1 MRGSV
6 HYTHLI
12 SVIIPVYNMCEYLER
27 CVNSVI
33 GQTYCNLE
41 IILVDDGS
49 TDGSEKICD
58 KYLNIDSR
66 ICVIH
71 KKNGGLV
78 SARKEGLMRARG
90 KYIGF
95 VDADDFIEK
104 KFYEH
109 LLDALI
115 CTQADIVQMGFIVE
129 RDGKK
134 ECFKCPKGTF
144 NVAANRED
152 YICNGLILMKYN
164 NIRIF
169 YNVWTKLYEAEL
181 IKKAYASVPEKQQY
195 GEDLISTCNCLLEC
209 NILSTIP
216 YEEYHYQLRDNSM
229 SHIHPVNDIVQ
240 ICHLYECLCDIFKQ
254 TNIYHGTKDAF
265 DKFLLIKIIRNIEKI
280 GQIHI
285 PGYYF
290 KSISLIKNKN
300 IVIYGMGTVGRD
312 YYLQLSKYSDIV
324 ISAVADGDPEK
335 KSCEYR
341 NIVNKES
348 LGKYQ
353 FDLIII
359 AVLDSHIA
367 DNIFNQL
374 VESGIPEE
382 KIYWEN
388 PGIIF
393 F

>member
-1 MRGSV
+1 MRSSI

-58 KYLNIDSR
+58 QYLNIDSR
-66 ICVIH
+66 IYVIH

-95 VDADDFIEK
+95 VDADDYIEK

-115 CTQADIVQMGFIVE
+115 CTQADIVQMGFVVE

-134 ECFKCPKGTF
+134 ECFKCPKGIF

-181 IKKAYASVPEKQQY
+181 IKKAYAAVPEKQQY
-195 GEDLISTCNCLLEC
+195 GEDLISTCNCLFEC
-209 NILSTIP
+209 NILS
-216 YEEYHYQLRDNSM
+216 R
-229 SHIHPVNDIVQ
+229 
-240 ICHLYECLCDIFKQ
+240 
-254 TNIYHGTKDAF
+254 
-265 DKFLLIKIIRNIEKI
+265 II
-280 GQIHI
+280 
-285 PGYYF
+285 
-290 KSISLIKNKN
+290 
-300 IVIYGMGTVGRD
+300 
-312 YYLQLSKYSDIV
+312 
-324 ISAVADGDPEK
+324 
-335 KSCEYR
+335 
-341 NIVNKES
+341 
-348 LGKYQ
+348 
-353 FDLIII
+353 
-359 AVLDSHIA
+359 
-367 DNIFNQL
+367 
-374 VESGIPEE
+374 
-382 KIYWEN
+382 
-388 PGIIF
+388 
-393 F
+393 